1 MRERLFTPGPD
12 DLSGTSVQ
20 DRDLLIRMTGYLDTL
35 ETRIR
40 AGQGWFVFNAPRAR
54 AARIANY
61 LLVGL
66 RGRMPPVS
74 HALMTWR
81 DFALNA
87 YVTEVALPR
96 EEEADPE
103 PDPESVRGRERG
115 IARRVSREAYWRA
128 LNMDLCILVDVA
140 PAHAHE
146 VAFLLNIVESRH
158 RLRLPVVLTTPHTP
172 DGLRDALA
180 AIEGADADAW
190 PRLWGPMYETSL
202 IGM

>member
-1 MRERLFTPGPD
+1 MRERLLPPDPD
-12 DLSGTSVQ
+12 DLNGTSVQ
-20 DRDLLIRMTGYLDTL
+20 DRDLLVRMTAYLDTL
-35 ETRIR
+35 EARIR
-40 AGQGWFVFNAPRAR
+40 AGQGWLVFNAPRPR

-96 EEEADPE
+96 EEEEDPE
-103 PDPESVRGRERG
+103 PDPDSVRGRERG
-115 IARRVSREAYWRA
+115 IARRVSREAYWRV
-128 LNMDLCILVDVA
+128 LNVDLCILVDLA
-140 PAHAHE
+140 PTHAHE
-146 VAFLLNIVESRH
+146 VAFLLSILESRY
-158 RLRLPVVLTTPHTP
+158 RLRLPTVLTTPHMP

-190 PRLWGPMYETSL
+190 PRLWDRMYETSL
-202 IGM
+202 IAL